1 MKLVNQMSFRWCYLV
16 FIALLFGACT
26 KEELLKQHHYETHQI
41 YSNHLQRSYKIHILY
56 PSQYDTTKAYSS
68 FFLLDAND
76 YFLEMVDV
84 ITEKYK
90 EEIILIGIDYNSME
104 ERVET
109 FTYPADSRSPKS
121 GQANKY
127 IQFLNEE
134 LLPFVANDLHIKSKD
149 KTIAG
154 HSLTGYF
161 TSYLLLQQNYPN
173 LFDHIISAS
182 PSLWWSDSYI
192 FGLEQEYSANHTEL
206 PSTFFAT
213 MGDLE
218 GVMMNTNFNAFAKKL
233 ESRNYTNPAWSKK
246 VYYNISHRNSPIISF
261 EEGLDFI
268 Y

>member
-1 MKLVNQMSFRWCYLV
+1 MKLKLFAFWA
-16 FIALLFGACT
+16 IITLLFGFGSCA
-26 KEELLKQHHYETHQI
+26 KEELSKLDNYETHQI
-41 YSNHLQRSYKIHILY
+41 PSNHLQRSYTIHILY
-56 PSQYDTTKAYSS
+56 PQNYDTAKAYSTL
-68 FFLLDAND
+68 FLLDAND
-76 YFLEMVDV
+76 YFLEMVEV
-84 ITEKYK
+84 ITQNYK
-90 EEIILIGIDYNSME
+90 EEILLIGINYNNFE

-127 IQFLNEE
+127 IQFLNDE

-161 TSYLLLQQNYPN
+161 TSYLLFQQEHPN

-182 PSLWWSDSYI
+182 PSFWWGNSYI
-192 FGLEQEYSANHTEL
+192 FQLEQEYSNSHPEL
-206 PSTFFAT
+206 SASFFTT

-218 GVMMNTNFNAFAKKL
+218 GIMMNTHFNAFVKKL
-233 ESRNYTNPAWSKK
+233 EERHYQHPAWSKK

-261 EEGLDFI
+261 EEGLAFI